1 MSITKNIREAQTLT
15 DDLVVIALQAD
26 EQKKAAMLAAGRGR
40 ETIGESIFVFHLKVL
55 RKKLEEIRGK
65 YESNSLENDF
75 SSKVA
80 SCECNPEEQDVS

>member
-15 DDLVVIALQAD
+15 EDLVVIALQAD

-55 RKKLEEIRGK
+55 RKKLEEIKGK
-65 YESNSLENDF
+65 HEGSI
-75 SSKVA
+75 KTA
-80 SCECNPEEQDVS
+80 SCQCNPEEQNEEQNE